1 MRAAE
6 RYPAITSSEPL
17 ASMLAAGPWPAR
29 AWDCFLRLLLVL
41 WIVRVPLTLT
51 LLGLALLGLTPQA
64 QDLFME
70 FARTGWLWM
79 LWFLVVLIVVWAMPT
94 HYAARL
100 LIDTD
105 RRFRLSLA
113 RTPDGGERCSQV
125 SALWVPRV
133 LGVLTFVAVLFAI
146 VRSWRNLPVLHDPA
160 ATGSVHWA
168 LIDMALLVVAGGAA
182 FFAYMLWRP
191 RTAETP
197 LLVLLK
203 PVNRVLAPLWRIVS
217 PGLQVEQDSDDEI
230 SRDAGRLLLLVLFAG
245 FVLAFLAGAENVARV
260 FSRAMAVP
268 FILGGWLPFLAYL
281 SGLGRACRAP
291 LIILFFVL
299 IAAASFF
306 FGDNHGV
313 RLVNAGSSVDPRP
326 LALEEAVSLWKNA
339 NCPADGQCPR
349 PLIIAAAGGA
359 SRAAFFT
366 ASVLG
371 YLIDTAP
378 SASAELTTD
387 QVRKR
392 LFAISGVSGDRSGR

>member
-51 LLGLALLGLTPQA
+51 LLGLAYLLGLTPQA

-125 SALWVPRV
+125 SALWVPRGY
-133 LGVLTFVAVLFAI
+133 GVLNLCGRAVRHRPLMAQSARSPRPGRHGVCPLGADRHGTVGGGRWCGLFRVYAVAPTY
-146 VRSWRNLPVLHDPA
+146 RRNTSFSPAEAGQPGACAPVAHSLA
-160 ATGSVHWA
+160 G
-168 LIDMALLVVAGGAA
+168 IAGGA
-182 FFAYMLWRP
+182 
-191 RTAETP
+191 
-197 LLVLLK
+197 
-203 PVNRVLAPLWRIVS
+203 
-217 PGLQVEQDSDDEI
+217 GLDDEI

-306 FGDNHGV
+306 FGDT
-313 RLVNAGSSVDPRP
+313 P
-326 LALEEAVSLWKNA
+326 
-339 NCPADGQCPR
+339 
-349 PLIIAAAGGA
+349 
-359 SRAAFFT
+359 
-366 ASVLG
+366 
-371 YLIDTAP
+371 
-378 SASAELTTD
+378 
-387 QVRKR
+387 
-392 LFAISGVSGDRSGR
+392 